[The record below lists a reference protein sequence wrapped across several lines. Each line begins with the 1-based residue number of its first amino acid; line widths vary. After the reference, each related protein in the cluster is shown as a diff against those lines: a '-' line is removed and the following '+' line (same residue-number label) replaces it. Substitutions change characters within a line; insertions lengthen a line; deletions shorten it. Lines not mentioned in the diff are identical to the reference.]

1 MIKKLLKPRVIG
13 ITIGVLVVV
22 FVFYWFQL
30 RPSQI
35 RSQCVTESKTKSIDL
50 KNKLEPNA
58 TFKDVFYTETYD
70 NYFDRCLNEKG
81 LSMGSTILRSV
92 KLFA

>member
-1 MIKKLLKPRVIG
+1 MRFVYHNLFRYRILFLFVSILLIASW
-13 ITIGVLVVV
+13 
-22 FVFYWFQL
+22 FYWFQL

-58 TFKDVFYTETYD
+58 TFKDVFYTKTYD

-81 LSMGSTILRSV
+81 LS
-92 KLFA
+92 K